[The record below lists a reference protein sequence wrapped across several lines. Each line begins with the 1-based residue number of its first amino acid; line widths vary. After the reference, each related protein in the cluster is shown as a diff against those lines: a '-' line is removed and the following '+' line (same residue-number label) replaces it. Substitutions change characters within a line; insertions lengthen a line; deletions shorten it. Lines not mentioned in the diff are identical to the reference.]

1 MMRNRWT
8 SMSTALPSVITPR
21 KRCSY
26 FKVLNHLWMT
36 PLVWGD
42 RTWVR
47 TCRSSGSGPSNAVL
61 NTSSGT
67 RRCMPAVPELIA
79 VAVWT
84 WVFSDRTAGESVQ
97 VVYPAA
103 AMQLSYLGRLQSGVG
118 QSDHRAV
125 VGWLELDCDDRGSG
139 RDRNCVS
146 FPAPGEDDSAWRH
159 DLEEVSRCGS
169 RVRHDHAQCAAG
181 ACVDAS
187 AHTLPCSP
195 AFDVGEECE
204 YRWGRGGDPAGE
216 DDVAHRDSSSSAS
229 VASRSS

>member
-1 MMRNRWT
+1 
-8 SMSTALPSVITPR
+8 
-21 KRCSY
+21 
-26 FKVLNHLWMT
+26 MT

-47 TCRSSGSGPSNAVL
+47 TCRSSGAGPSNAVL
-61 NTSSGT
+61 NTLSGDST
-67 RRCMPAVPELIA
+67 LHAVDPELVA

-125 VGWLELDCDDRGSG
+125 VSWLELDCDDRGSG

-146 FPAPGEDDSAWRH
+146 FPAPGEDDSPWRH

-181 ACVDAS
+181 DAS
-187 AHTLPCSP
+187 TFPPTPCHAVQRSMSVKNANTVGGEAAIQRVTTTSLTGALLPQP
-195 AFDVGEECE
+195 ASLAGQVDRPRMTQEKLRAGQGPLD
-204 YRWGRGGDPAGE
+204 RRGRGAACPL
-216 DDVAHRDSSSSAS
+216 V
-229 VASRSS
+229 

>member
-21 KRCSY
+21 NRCSY

-67 RRCMPAVPELIA
+67 RRCMPSVPELIA

-84 WVFSDRTAGESVQ
+84 WVFSDRTAGESGQ
-97 VVYPAA
+97 VGYPAVA
-103 AMQLSYLGRLQSGVG
+103 VQLFYLGRLQSGVG
-118 QSDHRAV
+118 QPDQRAV
-125 VGWLELDCDDRGSG
+125 VCRLELYRDDRGSW
-139 RDRNCVS
+139 RDRNRVS
-146 FPAPGEDDSAWRH
+146 LPPPGEDDSPWRH
-159 DLEEVSRCGS
+159 DLEEV
-169 RVRHDHAQCAAG
+169 
-181 ACVDAS
+181 
-187 AHTLPCSP
+187 
-195 AFDVGEECE
+195 
-204 YRWGRGGDPAGE
+204 
-216 DDVAHRDSSSSAS
+216 
-229 VASRSS
+229 